1 MASEKQIQAARI
13 NGAKSRGPVT
23 ALGRLNS
30 ASKSWKHGIV
40 ARTVVLDCES
50 RDRFNTLFRS
60 LIDELQ
66 PVTVIEEMLVQ
77 KMAVAQWRQ
86 MRLWNLEKN
95 SIEGQ
100 KLDLEALGARTSVY
114 ETRYDRQFDRAMA
127 TLERRRALRDK
138 IKVSEPTK

>member
-1 MASEKQIQAARI
+1 
-13 NGAKSRGPVT
+13 
-23 ALGRLNS
+23 
-30 ASKSWKHGIV
+30 
-40 ARTVVLDCES
+40 
-50 RDRFNTLFRS
+50 
-60 LIDELQ
+60 
-66 PVTVIEEMLVQ
+66 
-77 KMAVAQWRQ
+77 